1 MCIDG
6 LNSHDNPAGKNKV
19 SLLQWKDYRTELKNG
34 QNIEVNVFKNFEYL
48 KKNSIIKPFKQV
60 DQNSHH
66 NESLL
71 QHEFRIE
78 VLPASNHGIL

>member
-34 QNIEVNVFKNFEYL
+34 QNIEVNGFKNFEYL
-48 KKNSIIKPFKQV
+48 KKNFQ
-60 DQNSHH
+60 
-66 NESLL
+66 L
-71 QHEFRIE
+71 
-78 VLPASNHGIL
+78 